1 MISLSTLLS
10 LMNPGWTSLIAGRV
24 AAWPALSAA
33 CEPEDQLCRAVR
45 RATGNAWLGQAA
57 DWVIAKPLVILT
69 ILVLGFL
76 TRWLLHKLIGRVVN
90 RAVTGSLGS
99 SMMRARTRSP
109 DEEERFALA
118 QERRRLRAETL
129 GSVLR
134 SIASITVFTVVTMM
148 VLAELGL
155 NIAPLLAS
163 AGLVGVALGFG
174 AQSLVRDFLS
184 GLFIF
189 FEDQYG
195 VGDTVRVNEV
205 EGVVEAITLRITR
218 LRDGEGTIWY
228 LRNGEILKVGNV
240 SQRGTLRGEV

>member
-1 MISLSTLLS
+1 M
-10 LMNPGWTSLIAGRV
+10 
-24 AAWPALSAA
+24 
-33 CEPEDQLCRAVR
+33 
-45 RATGNAWLGQAA
+45 
-57 DWVIAKPLVILT
+57 IAKPVVILT
-69 ILVLGFL
+69 ILVVGFVV
-76 TRWLLHKLIGRVVN
+76 RWLLHKVIGRIVT

-99 SMMRARTRSP
+99 TMVRARSRP
-109 DEEERFALA
+109 PEEEERLAVAL
-118 QERRRLRAETL
+118 ERRRLRAETL

-134 SIASITVFTVVTMM
+134 SIASITVFTVVAMM

-155 NIAPLLAS
+155 NIGPLLAS

-205 EGVVEAITLRITR
+205 EGVVETISLRITR
-218 LRDGEGTIWY
+218 LRDDEGTIWY

-240 SQRGTLRGEV
+240 SQRGTLPGEV